1 MAQQFDTSGTSLT
14 GSPKSPTSQLE
25 IPMESALSPREIQSR
40 VRAGDS
46 VEEVA
51 RIAGMSVEW
60 VEPYAGPVIAEREYI
75 AQLAQGHQVRRSGE
89 TIPHRSLGQVV
100 ADRLAARGVDVSTL
114 IWDAWRLEGRR
125 WLVQVRY
132 DSGKS
137 HREANFVYDV
147 NGRFSL
153 PDNDDALW
161 LLGLHSASH
170 GPQPGRRRR
179 EEESEPTV
187 DLNDDIALVRVVQPH
202 ADELR
207 DLDDVDSDSDADD
220 AYSEA
225 ELAEVNGVY
234 DIVSQ
239 RSGMD
244 VLYDMLSGFDEDSVQ
259 IYAGLIRDGQRVPP
273 ESLSEKPAPE
283 EPSTDESETV
293 AEPADEDH
301 TEPIKSRRRRSTSA
315 TASAQPPTEP
325 EQPSL
330 VDHTAESG
338 PAQPKPQAKPEVTP
352 EPEAKPASETP
363 RTRRKRAQVPSWDE
377 IMFGSPKNP
386 S

>member
-14 GSPKSPTSQLE
+14 PSPKSPTSQLE

-100 ADRLAARGVDVSTL
+100 QDRLHARGVDVSTL
-114 IWDAWRLEGRR
+114 VWDAWRLEGRR

-202 ADELR
+202 ADEVR
-207 DLDDVDSDSDADD
+207 DFDDVDSENDADD

-225 ELAEVNGVY
+225 ELAEVNGIY
-234 DIVSQ
+234 DIVSP

-273 ESLSEKPAPE
+273 ESLSEPPAADEPE
-283 EPSTDESETV
+283 VP
-293 AEPADEDH
+293 AEPAAEDH
-301 TEPIKSRRRRSTSA
+301 TEPIKSRRRSNK
-315 TASAQPPTEP
+315 ASAAASAPSKPEP
-325 EQPSL
+325 EQPPL
-330 VDHTAESG
+330 VESTREAA
-338 PAQPKPQAKPEVTP
+338 PAKPEPAPQP
-352 EPEAKPASETP
+352 EPEAEAKVAPEAP